1 MFHKEAC
8 ADIQTGTGEDVRVVV
23 DGPVGPFQLP
33 AQGLWRVG
41 QFRRAEG
48 TVDQARFFP
57 GQRRSGRAEHFLEQ
71 FQRRGVNIT
80 RLGARDDARFWR
92 HDFTQRAQLL
102 LQQRHGFGHFNQ
114 HHPWRLR
121 VVRGAVEE
129 LHAGFV
135 DIVVTQVFTRRQLA

>member
-48 TVDQARFFP
+48 TVDQARFF
-57 GQRRSGRAEHFLEQ
+57 QAS
-71 FQRRGVNIT
+71 
-80 RLGARDDARFWR
+80 
-92 HDFTQRAQLL
+92 
-102 LQQRHGFGHFNQ
+102 
-114 HHPWRLR
+114 
-121 VVRGAVEE
+121 VVVVGPSTFSNSSSVE
-129 LHAGFV
+129 V
-135 DIVVTQVFTRRQLA
+135 